1 MMLRMWEQS
10 YKNIYNQSTW
20 HPAIL
25 DMSALVHCV
34 NMPIEAGQAYAQN
47 WQYASQ
53 FVIRDDVPAYIAAH
67 LDC

>member
-1 MMLRMWEQS
+1 MMLQMWEQS
-10 YKNIYNQSTW
+10 YKIIYNQSTW

-25 DMSALVHCV
+25 ELSALKLVHCV

-53 FVIRDDVPAYIAAH
+53 FVVCHQR
-67 LDC
+67 